1 MQLSWFLKTCLD
13 PERNYNHFALR
24 GCKARPGWDVLSH
37 SSSNYYA
44 LPYSGHWVRQGEQ
57 KQIRVG
63 TSLLLQGLR
72 IHLPMLGKRVQSL
85 VWEDSTCHR
94 ATKPMSHNYWACP
107 LQQEKPSLWEACALQ
122 LESTP
127 TRRNKRKPAWAAVK
141 TLQPKK
147 KADRVPTLTEL
158 TVRNRGQKINKQRN
172 KYIYKCKPLR
182 STMQETWVSFSTKLK
197 RKEKEAMWRMGVRI
211 SQNTHQMRT
220 G

>member
-1 MQLSWFLKTCLD
+1 MLHIGFPT
-13 PERNYNHFALR
+13 ERNYNHFALR
-24 GCKARPGWDVLSH
+24 GCKARPGWEILSH

-72 IHLPMLGKRVQSL
+72 IHLPMLGKWVQSL
-85 VWEDSTCHR
+85 VWEDSTCHM
-94 ATKPMSHNYWACP
+94 ATKPMSHNHWACP

-122 LESTP
+122 PESSP
-127 TRRNKRKPAWAAVK
+127 HSLQQEKACMSSSEDPAA
-141 TLQPKK
+141 KK
-147 KADRVPTLTEL
+147 KSRQGPHPYRTHSPEQRTED
-158 TVRNRGQKINKQRN
+158 KQTGEQI
-172 KYIYKCKPLR
+172 YIQVQTIR
-182 STMQETWVSFSTKLK
+182 STTQETWVSFSTKLK